1 MVRMIEFPRLIVVSF
16 LVVGLLGLYQSA
28 ASGQGT
34 GGAAVIT
41 VTVLSSDGGSVP
53 GASVSAVDGDS
64 PPTTQGPSPTDG
76 AGQVQLVNFGLGDQV
91 TISAQPPPGVTVSGM
106 TTTIFVAQSPMAVTL
121 TLGPNATAPSPT
133 PIPFQPPTAVPTVQ
147 PTMAPAPPSSSGPGT
162 GLSVRTVDPDG
173 AAMPGAGYTVYL
185 PDSTSTFALDG
196 DDGASDGITTFQGLP
211 IGAAVAVSQTT
222 PPADTT
228 AASNQTTVLTS
239 FSGANVLTFTNYPL
253 AVATEPAVEPQ
264 SQVSVRALL
273 CESADL
279 TGNTEYTV
287 GADVIAPESCPPA
300 DGVTFTFTRAE
311 TGQSVAAA
319 AIVTTSTDATGVASA
334 LLPAG
339 AYTVGNELVAGT
351 TPLTVDGASVYQV
364 TAVIYL
370 SAGFVTPTPTPP
382 ANALTPPARETGDA
396 QITVMVCTNPAQ
408 SGSVEFQVGAPG
420 SELDVTGM
428 TARIAAA
435 IPAGCSPSAA
445 VLSLLPFSDPSAA
458 ATTVNVDAT
467 GFVMLDDLA
476 STVDR
481 EPHLLTAI
489 ATNGSYEAP
498 IDIAPGSMTEIIVR
512 VYLGGATPPPAGTP
526 EVETPATI
534 ISSPPSAAAP
544 SPPAGDRT
552 GGSGGYAPRGRSSS
566 GDGLYVTNL
575 PVTGTGKSR
584 TTPVAF
590 LVLTMVTVATLAA
603 IRRRPLR
610 AR

>member
-1 MVRMIEFPRLIVVSF
+1 MRLMGFPRLIVLCL
-16 LVVGLLGLYQSA
+16 LVLGFLGLSLSF

-34 GGAAVIT
+34 GGGAVIT
-41 VTVLSSDGGSVP
+41 VTVLSSDGGPVS
-53 GASVSAVDGDS
+53 GASVSGIDGDS
-64 PPTTQGPSPTDG
+64 PPTIQGPSPTDG
-76 AGQVQLVNFGLGDQV
+76 AGQLQLVNFVLGDQV

-106 TTTIFVAQSPMAVTL
+106 TTTIFVAESPMAVTL
-121 TLGPNATAPSPT
+121 TLGPAATAPTPT
-133 PIPFQPPTAVPTVQ
+133 PIPFAPATVPPALPPTATPL
-147 PTMAPAPPSSSGPGT
+147 PAGTTAPGT
-162 GLSVRTVDPDG
+162 GMTVRTVDPNG
-173 AAMPGAGYTVYL
+173 AALPGAGYTVYL

-222 PPADTT
+222 TPGD
-228 AASNQTTVLTS
+228 AAAANNQTTVLTS

-253 AVATEPAVEPQ
+253 TVATEPAAEAQ

-300 DGVTFTFTRAE
+300 DGVTFSFTREE

-319 AIVTTSTDATGVASA
+319 AVFMASTDATGVASA

-351 TPLTVDGASVYQV
+351 TPLTVDGVSVYHV

-396 QITVMVCTNPAQ
+396 QISVMVCTNPAQ
-408 SGSVEFQVGAPG
+408 SGSVEFQVGVPG

-445 VLSLLPFSDPSAA
+445 VVTILPFSDPSAV
-458 ATTVNVDAT
+458 ATTVNVGAT
-467 GFVMLDDLA
+467 GFVVLDDLA

-481 EPHLLTAI
+481 EPHLLRAV
-489 ATNGSYEAP
+489 AANGDYEAP
-498 IDIAPGSMTEIIVR
+498 FDISPGAMTEIIVR

-526 EVETPATI
+526 DVVIPAI
-534 ISSPPSAAAP
+534 VAP
-544 SPPAGDRT
+544 PPAASDGT
-552 GGSGGYAPRGRSSS
+552 GGAGGYAPRGGSSPS
-566 GDGLYVTNL
+566 NGPYVTNL
-575 PVTGTGKSR
+575 PVTGTGESR
-584 TTPVAF
+584 TAPVAF
-590 LVLTMVTVATLAA
+590 LLLTMVTVATLAA
-603 IRRRPLR
+603 IRRRSSR
-610 AR
+610 AQ